1 MTAVTE
7 LGYVGISTRNIA
19 SWKTYAAEVVGMEV
33 FDEGEGSRFYLR
45 MDTWHHR
52 IVVHAADV
60 DDYCYS
66 GWRVPGPAEL
76 ENMASKLDEANI
88 AFCVGSAADAEERR
102 VLGLI
107 KLRDPSGH
115 SIEIFY
121 GPQVDNYKPFHPG
134 RPLFGRFVA
143 GERGLGHIVLR
154 QTDIAA
160 ATKFYSLLGF
170 TGSVEY
176 KFGLPDGTIAQP
188 TFMHL
193 NARQHSLGFGAPAT
207 DKNINHIMIQYSDL
221 KDLGQTHDIVRDRQI
236 PIAMQL
242 GMHANDEV
250 FSFYCANPSGWMFE
264 LGWGGRDA
272 PAQQEYFR
280 RDIFGHETGAK
291 GYGIDFDASKVK

>member
-7 LGYVGISTRNIA
+7 LGYVGISARNIA
-19 SWKTYAAEVVGMEV
+19 AWKTYAAEIVGMEV
-33 FDEGEGSRFYLR
+33 FDEGECDRFYLR

-52 IVVHAADV
+52 IVVHAGDV
-60 DDYCYS
+60 DDYCYA

-88 AFCVGSAADAEERR
+88 AFSVGSAADAEERR

-107 KLRDPSGH
+107 KLHDPSGNA
-115 SIEIFY
+115 IEIFY
-121 GPQVDNYKPFHPG
+121 GPQVDNYKAFHPG

-143 GERGLGHIVLR
+143 AERGLGHLVLS
-154 QTDIAA
+154 QNDPAA

-170 TGSVEY
+170 NGSVEY
-176 KFGLPDGTIAQP
+176 KFDLPDGTIVEP

-193 NARQHSLGFGAPAT
+193 NARQHSLAFGAPAT
-207 DKNINHIMIQYSDL
+207 GKRINHIMVQYSDL
-221 KDLGQTHDIVRDRQI
+221 KDLGIAHDIVRERQI
-236 PIAMQL
+236 PIVMQL

-250 FSFYCANPSGWMFE
+250 LSFYCVNPSGWLFE

-280 RDIFGHETGAK
+280 RDIFGHETDGK
-291 GYGIDFDASKVK
+291 GYSLDF